1 MLKLKILSI
10 GKTKEEWLES
20 ALNEYMKRLKPI
32 LSIEFLLARSD
43 EELLSLAEKEPLLVC
58 LDPKGKK
65 MDSAAFANYI
75 QNKFVEGGSKLAIAI
90 GGAEGLPEKLKSH
103 KNLISF
109 SDLTM
114 THQIVR
120 LVLIEQ
126 IYRAFEIMKGSKY
139 HK

>member
-20 ALNEYMKRLKPI
+20 ALNEYIKRLKPT
-32 LSIEFLLARSD
+32 LSIAKSDGDLIFLT
-43 EELLSLAEKEPLLVC
+43 EKEPLFVC
-58 LDPKGKK
+58 LDPKGQK
-65 MDSAAFANYI
+65 MDSETFAHYI
-75 QNKFVEGGSKLAIAI
+75 QNKFIEGGSKLSIVI
-90 GGAEGLPEKLKSH
+90 GGPEGLPEKLKTH

-114 THQIVR
+114 THQMVR
-120 LVLIEQ
+120 LLLIEQ
-126 IYRAFEIMKGSKY
+126 IYRAFEIIKGSKY